1 MSLTRLT
8 ESLEVCREDIVA
20 MPLQEGATSLTEEV
34 QGKKFECHA
43 VYRVPVSKINDLQ
56 HLNLN
61 GRAYTEELWN
71 NVVNN
76 QKHIWEGCVGLADH
90 PENDSDGSVR
100 DIFAV
105 WHNLS
110 VNKAKGIVE
119 SDLHLVGPYG
129 KLAEEV
135 IQAGGKLGFS
145 SSGFGEL
152 KEDGKT
158 VDPKTYMLER
168 VSDWVLT
175 PSQEVFGTRDMKIKT
190 ESVTNSITEKKE
202 NSMADT
208 SATSK
213 VKVTKLEEKL
223 FRKNIEASLTEA
235 EQIKDPQARLNE
247 LHEIRSYFEEY
258 EAPDLLEKVDEAIKL
273 AEGSI
278 TDIVK
283 NHLKMEETFG
293 LAKEEEL
300 KKSLS
305 RIAESK
311 KITESQARDWK
322 KVSET
327 LQSKIQE
334 LQKTLSEYPTPES
347 YEESLAFNRKLRISF
362 IEQKKTLKEGIA
374 QLEKQLE
381 GQNEVNAAMK
391 ALAEKAISE
400 KKLVEAKLA
409 ETQKALQESKAQT
422 ALVNKKLEENRAA
435 MEKLIVK
442 YESAPTPQLRK
453 APSMPV
459 QFTEKAE
466 VEKYWKD
473 LSIRHGE
480 DITPYKNRILGCK
493 TLQEAMM
500 VYTKILPSIKE
511 VKVLPGNVPEKARLD
526 YIQEA
531 TGRRV
536 AAAKKTPRLPE
547 GWI

>member
-1 MSLTRLT
+1 MSLMRLT

-20 MPLQEGATSLTEEV
+20 MPLQEGVTSLTEEV
-34 QGKKFECHA
+34 QGRKFECHA

-61 GRAYTEELWN
+61 GRAYTEELWD
-71 NVVNN
+71 NVARN

-90 PENDSDGSVR
+90 PENDSEGSVR

-110 VNKAKGIVE
+110 VNKSKGIVE
-119 SDLHLVGPYG
+119 ADLHLVGPYG

-135 IQAGGKLGFS
+135 IAAGGKLGFS

-190 ESVTNSITEKKE
+190 ESTTNSITEKKE

-208 SATSK
+208 IATSK
-213 VKVTKLEEKL
+213 VKVSKLEEKL
-223 FRKNIEASLTEA
+223 FRKNIESSLEEA
-235 EQIKDPQARLNE
+235 NQIKDPQAKLNE
-247 LHEIRSYFEEY
+247 LREIRTYFEEY
-258 EAPDLLEKVDEAIKL
+258 EAADLLEKVDASIKL
-273 AEGSI
+273 TEDAISN
-278 TDIVK
+278 IVQ
-283 NHLKMEETFG
+283 NHIKMEETFG
-293 LAKEEEL
+293 LAKEEDL
-300 KKSLS
+300 RKSLS

-311 KITESQARDWK
+311 KVTEARARDWK

-327 LQSKIQE
+327 LQSKIQG
-334 LQKTLSEYPTPES
+334 LQKTLSSYPTPES

-362 IEQKKTLKEGIA
+362 IEQKKALKEGMA

-391 ALAEKAISE
+391 ALAEKAINE

-409 ETQKALQESKAQT
+409 ETQKALQEAKAQT
-422 ALVNKKLEENRAA
+422 ALVNKKLDESRAA
-435 MEKLIVK
+435 MEKLVIK
-442 YESAPTPQLRK
+442 YESAPSPQLRK
-453 APSMPV
+453 SSSMPV
-459 QFTEKAE
+459 QFTEKSE
-466 VEKYWKD
+466 VDKYWKD
-473 LSIRHGE
+473 LSTRHGE
-480 DITPYKNRILGCK
+480 DIAPYKNRIIGCK

-500 VYTKILPSIKE
+500 VYTRILPSIKE
-511 VKVLPGNVPEKARLD
+511 VKILPGNIPEKARLD

-531 TGRRV
+531 TGRKV
-536 AAAKKTPRLPE
+536 AAERKSPKLPK